1 MSAIQTIIDRYK
13 QMRSKRF
20 LENIYEQQY
29 ALVGIGKHSLN
40 NLLPIIQHLQLP
52 LKYICCTSAEKAKT
66 IQRKYRGIKGTN
78 SLSEILADENIKG
91 VFVSAA
97 PRAHFSIASEVL
109 KSGKS
114 LFIEKPPCESLYQLN
129 ALTDKIKLY
138 GAEHIVVGLQRRF
151 SPCTYILQNRLRKD
165 TVHSYHYRYLTGLY
179 PERDALLDL
188 FIHPLDYVTF
198 LFGAAQIKSIETV
211 KSSLK
216 GGITL
221 FLILQHRH
229 LLGTLELST
238 DYSWQTAQ
246 ELLDINTSKGVYSLN
261 RMETVNFTPKQSSVA
276 GIPLE
281 KVFKN
286 NIPTINLYGRN
297 GFIPTTENN
306 QIYSQGFYSEIETF
320 ANTVEHKIKDM
331 HISNFDSLKNTY
343 RLMDEIREQ
352 IQKVTQ

>member
-1 MSAIQTIIDRYK
+1 MSAIQTVINRYK

-40 NLLPIIQHLQLP
+40 NLLPVIQHLQLP
-52 LKYICCTSAEKAKT
+52 LKYICCTSVEKAKT
-66 IQRKYRGIKGTN
+66 IQRKYIGIRGTN
-78 SLSEILADENIKG
+78 SLSEILTDKNVKG
-91 VFVSAA
+91 VFVSTT
-97 PRAHFSIASEVL
+97 PRTHFSIASEVL

-114 LFIEKPPCESLYQLN
+114 LFIEKPPCESSQQLN
-129 ALTDKIKLY
+129 TLTDKIKLY
-138 GAEHIVVGLQRRF
+138 GAEHVVVGLQRRF

-179 PERDALLDL
+179 PEGDALLDL
-188 FIHPLDYVTF
+188 FIHPIDYVTF
-198 LFGAAQIKSIETV
+198 LFGAAQIKAVETI
-211 KSSLK
+211 KSSHN

-229 LLGTLELST
+229 LSGTLELST

-246 ELLDINTSKGVYSLN
+246 DLFDINTSKGIYSLN
-261 RMETVNFTPKQSSVA
+261 RMEVVDFTPKHSSVA

-286 NIPTINLYGRN
+286 NTPTINLYGRN
-297 GFIPTTENN
+297 GFIPIMENN

-320 ANTVEHKIKDM
+320 ANIVEHKIKDT
-331 HISNFDSLKNTY
+331 HISDFDSLKNTY

-352 IQKVTQ
+352 IQKVT

>member
-1 MSAIQTIIDRYK
+1 MSAIQTVINRYK

-40 NLLPIIQHLQLP
+40 NLLPVIQHLQLP
-52 LKYICCTSAEKAKT
+52 LKYICCTSVEKAKT
-66 IQRKYRGIKGTN
+66 IQRKYIGIRGTN
-78 SLSEILADENIKG
+78 SLSEILTDKNVKG
-91 VFVSAA
+91 VFVSTT
-97 PRAHFSIASEVL
+97 PRTHFSIASEVL

-114 LFIEKPPCESLYQLN
+114 LFIEKPPCESSQQLN
-129 ALTDKIKLY
+129 TLTDKIKLY
-138 GAEHIVVGLQRRF
+138 GAEHVVVGLQRRF

-179 PERDALLDL
+179 PEGDALLDL
-188 FIHPLDYVTF
+188 FIHPIDYVTF
-198 LFGAAQIKSIETV
+198 LFGAAQIKVVETI
-211 KSSLK
+211 KSSHN

-229 LLGTLELST
+229 LSGTLELST

-246 ELLDINTSKGVYSLN
+246 DLFDINTSKGIYSLN
-261 RMETVNFTPKQSSVA
+261 RMEVVDFTQKHSSVA

-286 NIPTINLYGRN
+286 NTSTINLYGRN
-297 GFIPTTENN
+297 GFIPTMENN

-320 ANTVEHKIKDM
+320 ANIVEHKIKDA
-331 HISNFDSLKNTY
+331 HISDFDSLKNTY

-352 IQKVTQ
+352 IQKVT

>member
-1 MSAIQTIIDRYK
+1 MSAIQTVINRYK

-40 NLLPIIQHLQLP
+40 NLLPVIQHLQLP
-52 LKYICCTSAEKAKT
+52 LKYICCTSVEKAKT
-66 IQRKYRGIKGTN
+66 IQRKYIGIRGTN
-78 SLSEILADENIKG
+78 SLSEILTDKNVKG
-91 VFVSAA
+91 VFVSTT
-97 PRAHFSIASEVL
+97 PRTHFSIASEVL

-114 LFIEKPPCESLYQLN
+114 LFIEKPPCESSQQLN
-129 ALTDKIKLY
+129 TLTDKIKLY
-138 GAEHIVVGLQRRF
+138 GAEHVVVGLQRRF

-179 PERDALLDL
+179 PEGDALLDL
-188 FIHPLDYVTF
+188 FIHPIDYVTF
-198 LFGAAQIKSIETV
+198 LFGAAQIKAVETI
-211 KSSLK
+211 KSSHN

-229 LLGTLELST
+229 LSGTLELST

-246 ELLDINTSKGVYSLN
+246 DLFDINTSKGIYSLN
-261 RMETVNFTPKQSSVA
+261 RMEVVDFTPKHSSVA

-286 NIPTINLYGRN
+286 NTSTINLYGRN
-297 GFIPTTENN
+297 GFIPIMENN

-320 ANTVEHKIKDM
+320 ANIVEHKIKDT
-331 HISNFDSLKNTY
+331 HISDFDSLKNTY

-352 IQKVTQ
+352 IQKVT

>member
-1 MSAIQTIIDRYK
+1 MSAIQTVINRYK

-40 NLLPIIQHLQLP
+40 NLLPVIQHLQLP

-66 IQRKYRGIKGTN
+66 IQRKYIGIRGTN
-78 SLSEILADENIKG
+78 SLSEILTDKNVKG
-91 VFVSAA
+91 VFVSTT
-97 PRAHFSIASEVL
+97 PRTHFSIASEVL

-114 LFIEKPPCESLYQLN
+114 LFIEKPPCESSQQLN

-138 GAEHIVVGLQRRF
+138 GAEHVVVGLQRRF

-179 PERDALLDL
+179 PEGDALLDL
-188 FIHPLDYVTF
+188 FIHPIDYVIF
-198 LFGAAQIKSIETV
+198 LFGAAQIKAVETI
-211 KSSLK
+211 KSFHN

-229 LLGTLELST
+229 LSGTLELST

-246 ELLDINTSKGVYSLN
+246 DLFDINTSKGIYSLN
-261 RMETVNFTPKQSSVA
+261 RMEVVDFTPKHSSVA

-286 NIPTINLYGRN
+286 NTSTINLYGRN
-297 GFIPTTENN
+297 GFIPTMENN

-320 ANTVEHKIKDM
+320 ANIVEHKIKDA
-331 HISNFDSLKNTY
+331 HISDFDSLKNTY

-352 IQKVTQ
+352 IQKVT

>member
-1 MSAIQTIIDRYK
+1 MSAIQTVINRYK

-40 NLLPIIQHLQLP
+40 NLLPVIQHLQLP
-52 LKYICCTSAEKAKT
+52 LKYICCTSVEKAKT
-66 IQRKYRGIKGTN
+66 IQRKYIGIRGTN
-78 SLSEILADENIKG
+78 SLSEILTDKNVKG
-91 VFVSAA
+91 VFVSTT
-97 PRAHFSIASEVL
+97 PRTHFSIASEVL

-114 LFIEKPPCESLYQLN
+114 LFIEKPPCESLRQLN
-129 ALTDKIKLY
+129 TLTDKIKLY
-138 GAEHIVVGLQRRF
+138 GAEHVVVGLQRRF

-179 PERDALLDL
+179 PEGDALLDL
-188 FIHPLDYVTF
+188 FIHPIDYVTF
-198 LFGAAQIKSIETV
+198 LFGAAQIKAVETI
-211 KSSLK
+211 KSSHN

-229 LLGTLELST
+229 LSGTLELST

-246 ELLDINTSKGVYSLN
+246 DLFDINTSKGIYSLN
-261 RMETVNFTPKQSSVA
+261 RMEVVDFTPKHSSVA

-286 NIPTINLYGRN
+286 NTSTINLYGRN
-297 GFIPTTENN
+297 GFIPIMENN

-320 ANTVEHKIKDM
+320 ANIVEHKIKDT
-331 HISNFDSLKNTY
+331 HISDFDSLKNTY

-352 IQKVTQ
+352 IQKVT